1 MKFANKLIRYKE
13 KGKILF
19 LIFICLLFSQCVEEF
34 DFETEDF
41 ESILVVNTTVTN
53 EVKRQQVLLSRTF
66 KFEDNG
72 PLLETGATVKI
83 IEENTA
89 IEYLFEEVS
98 SGTYLSIQEFAAMP
112 DNKYQLVISTTDGRS
127 YISEKVMLPNE
138 ISMDRVYPERMS
150 NTRGVEGVGIL
161 IDTFDPTGTSK
172 YYRYKFEETYRITA
186 PFWTS
191 QDVVIISGEEDC
203 IYDFVERPMDR
214 RACYA
219 NNFSNTI
226 IITNTTAFNEDRLT
240 GFLLNFLPSDDIR
253 VVDRYSILV
262 KQFVQSKEA
271 NGFYQILKD
280 FSESESLFSQV
291 QPGFIEGNIISESN
305 KDEIVLG
312 FFDVSSVS
320 ERRIFFNSNDVIDGL
335 PKFDFDCEIIVP
347 VLDAENEETPEEF
360 EQRWIRIA
368 GDRSNKFVS
377 KELTG
382 EPEPPDE
389 CKSSID
395 GFTFVTPRA
404 CGDCTAFGRSEV
416 PDFWEN

>member
-66 KFEDNG
+66 RFEDNG
-72 PLLETGATVKI
+72 PLLESGATIKVV
-83 IEENTA
+83 EENTG

-98 SGTYLSIQEFAAMP
+98 SGTYLSVQEFAAMP
-112 DNKYQLVISTTDGRS
+112 DKKYQLIINTSDGRS
-127 YISEKVMLPNE
+127 YVSEKVMLPNE
-138 ISMDRVYPERMS
+138 ISIDRVYPKRMA
-150 NTRGVEGVGIL
+150 NTRGVEGIGIL
-161 IDTFDPTGTSK
+161 VDTFDPTSTSK

-186 PFWTS
+186 PFWS
-191 QDVVIISGEEDC
+191 PQDIVIITGEEDC
-203 IYDFVERPMDR
+203 IYDFIERPEGKR
-214 RACYA
+214 VCYA
-219 NNFSNTI
+219 DNFSNSI

-291 QPGFIEGNIISESN
+291 QPGFIEGNIISENN

-320 ERRIFFNSNDVIDGL
+320 ERRIFFDSNDFIGDL
-335 PKFDFDCEIIVP
+335 TKFDFGCQAILP
-347 VLDAENEETPEEF
+347 VIDAENEETREAF
-360 EQRWIRIA
+360 ERRWIRVA
-368 GDRSNKFVS
+368 SDRSNMFVS
-377 KELTG
+377 MESNG
-382 EPEPPDE
+382 PPEPEG
-389 CKSSID
+389 CKSTID
-395 GFTFVTPRA
+395 GFTFVTPRE

-416 PDFWEN
+416 PDFWED